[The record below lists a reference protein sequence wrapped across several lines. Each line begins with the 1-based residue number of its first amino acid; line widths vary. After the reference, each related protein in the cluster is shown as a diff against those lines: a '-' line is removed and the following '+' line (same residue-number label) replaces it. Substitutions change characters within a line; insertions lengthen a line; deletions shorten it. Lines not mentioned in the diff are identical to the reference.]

1 MRYSVVVLLTVS
13 ASLVSSVAAEPVS
26 FRKQVA
32 QILLDNCLACHGP
45 KKAEGGYRID
55 AYERLIKAGDS
66 DEVAV
71 TPSKL
76 DASELFRRIVTE
88 DESERMPLEGD
99 PLPAEQ
105 IALIKQWI
113 EEGAKFDGDDR
124 KRRWLRSCH
133 LQCTPRR
140 QKFTPIRYPLRRSP
154 SAQMVASWQS
164 VATTN

>member
-1 MRYSVVVLLTVS
+1 VT
-13 ASLVSSVAAEPVS
+13 AEPVS

-32 QILLDNCLACHGP
+32 QLLLDNCLACHGP

-76 DASELFRRIVTE
+76 DASELFRRIATD

-113 EEGAKFDGDDR
+113 EEGAKFDGEDP
-124 KRRWLRSCH
+124 KAARRQFILPH
-133 LQCTPRR
+133 
-140 QKFTPIRYPLRRSP
+140 QKFTPIRCPLRRSR
-154 SAQMVASWQS
+154 SALMVASWRS
-164 VATTN
+164 VVTTN